1 MNNKIYMQSPYMV
14 KLKGRDYL
22 IVAGRILWFRDE
34 HPDGAIITTPIIAG
48 DAIVAVKCEI
58 VIDGTVRASGMATV
72 RGGQGTSW
80 AGREIEKA
88 ETASIGR
95 ALASAGFGTQ
105 FALADLEEADYL
117 ADTPINR
124 PTPSNAKLEIWNQLR
139 SDEML
144 RDAGWNEATMRDH
157 LKYYPRD
164 VVEDGYVVVKA
175 WLLDNAPKVEIDETA

>member
-1 MNNKIYMQSPYMV
+1 MSNKIYMQSPYMV

-58 VIDGTVRASGMATV
+58 VIDGTARASGMATV
-72 RGGQGTSW
+72 RAGKGTSW
-80 AGREIEKA
+80 DGREVEKA
-88 ETASIGR
+88 ETAAIGR

-124 PTPSNAKLEIWNQLR
+124 PTPSSKVEIWNQLR
-139 SDEML
+139 ADEAL
-144 RDAGWNEATMRDH
+144 RDAGWTESTMRDH

-164 VVEDGYVVVKA
+164 VVADGYAVVKA
-175 WLLDNAPKVEIDETA
+175 WLLDNVDETA

>member
-1 MNNKIYMQSPYMV
+1 MSSKIYMQSPYMV
-14 KLKGRDYL
+14 KLKGRDYM
-22 IVAGRILWFRDE
+22 IVAGRLLWFRDE

-80 AGREIEKA
+80 AGREVEKA
-88 ETASIGR
+88 ETAAIGR

-105 FALADLEEADYL
+105 FALSDMDEGDYL

-124 PTPSNAKLEIWNQLR
+124 PTPSNHKLEIWNQLR
-139 SDEML
+139 EDEVL
-144 RDAGWNEATMRDH
+144 RDAGWTETTMRDH

-164 VVEDGYVVVKA
+164 VVQDGYAVVKA
-175 WLLDNAPKVEIDETA
+175 WLLDNVDETA